1 MIGVLWLRLTRNVM
15 HWHKGISNL
24 FESVVLVGLPLWVMA
39 AIAADNSD
47 VWFAVAMGFA
57 AFAVAMVLGQQ
68 MLVRLLARRLRRRA
82 DKDGLTD
89 EAAKKAYV
97 YRRLILPGSLTAGVF
112 EETARLA
119 FLTWLLPLAPSPWVT
134 VVAFGLGHGGMEA
147 ILVGLGVGVV
157 GVLDALMPTRMS
169 KIELIGL
176 RRQTAQEHWVGIG
189 ERIGITIFHV
199 LLTLLV
205 AQTVTGG
212 SMLWFFAAVFL
223 HVAMDYIYAFG
234 KHIRGW
240 SAPRLAIFG
249 WLFAIAAMV
258 VLWISGGLLE
268 VIALML

>member
-1 MIGVLWLRLTRNVM
+1 MRLTRNVM
-15 HWHKGISNL
+15 HWHKGISNF
-24 FESVVLVGLPLWVMA
+24 FESIVLVGLPLWVMTA
-39 AIAADNSD
+39 LAADNPG

-68 MLVRLLARRLRRRA
+68 VLVRLLAKRLRRRA
-82 DKDGLTD
+82 DERGLTD
-89 EAAKKAYV
+89 ETARKAYL
-97 YRRLILPGSLTAGVF
+97 YRRILLPGSIIAGVF

-119 FLTWLLPLAPSPWVT
+119 FLTWLLPLAQSPWVT
-134 VVAFGLGHGGMEA
+134 VVAFGLGHGGMES

-157 GVLDALMPTRMS
+157 GVLDTLMPTRVS

-176 RRQTAQEHWVGIG
+176 RRQASQEHWVGIG

-212 SMLWFFAAVFL
+212 SMLWFLAAIFL
-223 HVAMDYIYAFG
+223 HVAMDYVYAFG

-240 SAPRLAIFG
+240 SAPRLATFG
-249 WLFAIAAMV
+249 WLFAIAAIV
-258 VLWISGGLLE
+258 LLWISGGLLE